1 MCGRGPSTPWLPFLS
16 TPHRHGTL
24 RALLRSSE
32 QTWALSVLLIFLCPR
47 LPWHQDFG
55 LLRPVVNPPCFS
67 SLRHPASCC
76 CRSHH
81 AGVSWRPGFPDPT
94 ADAGLL
100 DLTHWS
106 INLGY
111 LGFSEV
117 ETALWNPPPR
127 QPSSP
132 PSPAQPRWVSVH
144 LPIST
149 SRVLHQPKPTRTD
162 SWLVVISFFT
172 LRPLFF
178 QGSRHCEVLRAW
190 VAHTPAGLSMEPV
203 RTTQGCLTGKPH
215 LPMTARTFRM
225 TGLLVLG
232 FS

>member
-1 MCGRGPSTPWLPFLS
+1 MPTA
-16 TPHRHGTL
+16 
-24 RALLRSSE
+24 ALAPGLRSTASSGE
-32 QTWALSVLLIFLCPR
+32 SAVLLLFAS
-47 LPWHQDFG
+47 
-55 LLRPVVNPPCFS
+55 PVF
-67 SLRHPASCC
+67 CC
-76 CRSHH
+76 CQSHH

-117 ETALWNPPPR
+117 ETALWNPRNPL
-127 QPSSP
+127 SP
-132 PSPAQPRWVSVH
+132 APLPAQPLGVSAH

-149 SRVLHQPKPTRTD
+149 SRAVPQPKPTRVD

-178 QGSRHCEVLRAW
+178 QGSRHCEVLRAR
-190 VAHTPAGLSMEPV
+190 VAHTPAGLTMEPAC
-203 RTTQGCLTGKPH
+203 TMQGSVSLENPTCP
-215 LPMTARTFRM
+215 
-225 TGLLVLG
+225 
-232 FS
+232 